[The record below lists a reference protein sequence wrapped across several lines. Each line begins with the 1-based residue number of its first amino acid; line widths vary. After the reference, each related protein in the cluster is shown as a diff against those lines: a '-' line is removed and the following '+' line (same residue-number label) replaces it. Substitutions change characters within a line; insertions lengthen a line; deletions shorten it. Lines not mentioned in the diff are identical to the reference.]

1 MTPKQRL
8 IAIVALTGAAA
19 GGYWLGQGAVHDMG
33 SSAPASSS
41 GSMKAGDVD
50 PKTGKRVLY
59 WHDPMV
65 PGQKFDKPG
74 KSPFMDMQL
83 VPVYAEDGQGDE
95 AATAV
100 AVSGSVRQSLGIRT
114 APVEAG
120 SLDAQVSAVGT
131 VVANERGEAVLQ
143 ARTAGFVDRLYVRA
157 ALDPVRRGQTLV
169 TITAPQWA
177 AAQEEYLALRRS
189 GVPGVAALA
198 DAARQRM
205 RLAGMSEAQIAA
217 VARTGRTQLSLAV
230 AAPASGI
237 VTELMVREGM
247 AVTPGQ
253 TLARIAS
260 LDPIWIDVAVPERES
275 GLVRVGTGARIET
288 ASLPGETVPGRVLAL
303 LPKVDPET
311 RTRMVR
317 VQANNPRQRLVPGMT
332 ASVSFLGRDGREA
345 LLVPTEAVI
354 RTGTRT
360 IVFVD
365 QGKGR
370 YAPVNVT
377 VGRESGGRTEVLA
390 GLTTKDRVVTSGQF
404 LIDSEASLRGV
415 EARNAAVPQAGARE
429 GSPRAAAP
437 EAVKP
442 GPKEIEA
449 TGVVESVK
457 PGQITLSH
465 EPIPELNWPSMT
477 MSFPTQDPMPK
488 SVQPGTHVRFNLFLN
503 PARGPVITTVTPTG
517 GNR

>member
-8 IAIVALTGAAA
+8 IALLALTGAAA
-19 GGYWLGQGAVHDMG
+19 GGYWLGQDGPATPAGQPGA
-33 SSAPASSS
+33 SAA
-41 GSMKAGDVD
+41 AGGVD

-74 KSPFMDMQL
+74 PSPFMDMEL
-83 VPVYAEDGQGDE
+83 VPVYADEGQGDG
-95 AATAV
+95 AAMSV

-114 APVEAG
+114 APVETG
-120 SLDAQVSAVGT
+120 SLEAQVSAVGT

-143 ARTAGFVDRLYVRA
+143 ARAAGFVDRLHVRA

-177 AAQEEYLALRRS
+177 AAQEEYLSLRRS
-189 GVPGVAALA
+189 DVPGVAALA

-205 RLAGMSEAQIAA
+205 RLAGMSEGQIAA
-217 VARTGRTQLSLAV
+217 VARTGRTQLSLGI

-247 AVTPGQ
+247 AVAPGQ

-275 GLVRVGTGARIET
+275 GLVRVGGAARIET

-303 LPKVDPET
+303 LPKVDAET

-332 ASVSFLGRDGREA
+332 ASVSFLDREGREA

-390 GLTTKDRVVTSGQF
+390 GLTTSDRVVASGQF

-415 EARNAAVPQAGARE
+415 EARNPAAMRPAPSGAAKATPTQGR
-429 GSPRAAAP
+429 PA
-437 EAVKP
+437 K
-442 GPKEIEA
+442 IEA

-465 EPIPELNWPSMT
+465 DPIPALKWPSMT
-477 MSFPTQDPMPK
+477 MSFPTRAAVPP
-488 SVQPGTHVRFNLFLN
+488 SARPGTRVRFALE
-503 PARGPVITTVTPTG
+503 PQKSGVPVVTAISPVGPEGAR
-517 GNR
+517 